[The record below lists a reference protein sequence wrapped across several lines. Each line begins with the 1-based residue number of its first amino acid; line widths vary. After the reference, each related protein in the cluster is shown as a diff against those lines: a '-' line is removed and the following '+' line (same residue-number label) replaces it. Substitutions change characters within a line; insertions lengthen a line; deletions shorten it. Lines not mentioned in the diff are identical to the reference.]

1 VIQGLVGAVKV
12 ALALA
17 VAMLPR
23 RYWAS
28 FEPALPVSNAV
39 PGAALITLLAGPAIG
54 IPGFFAH
61 LQEIASQNNAAYLE
75 AAARVEGETM
85 PMSSTLS
92 GLAIFTFVLLTPSG
106 WISSYLT
113 VSGLVR
119 VIGSHVDDPHGDLL
133 LTTID
138 AGVRKVR
145 RATAQRAEID
155 NRHLLEGPRVQDR
168 IAHGA
173 EFDLPQA
180 DVVIVSSRLK
190 DGWDPG
196 AVVLSDRGAFRIVDA
211 RDHTIAGRLRR
222 LYALA
227 RHEDLEVFRRTVSY
241 EFPPSKRSAPAATG
255 IDEPTENSASD

>member
-1 VIQGLVGAVKV
+1 
-12 ALALA
+12 
-17 VAMLPR
+17 MLPR

-39 PGAALITLLAGPAIG
+39 SSAAIITLLAGPAIG

-61 LQEIASQNNAAYLE
+61 LQEVASQNNAAYME
-75 AAARVEGETM
+75 AAVRAEGEKM
-85 PMSSTLS
+85 PLPSALS
-92 GLAIFTFVLLTPSG
+92 GLAIFTFVLLTPAG
-106 WISSYLT
+106 WVSSYLT

-119 VIGSHVDDPHGDLL
+119 VVGSQVDDPHGDLL
-133 LTTID
+133 LTLAD
-138 AGVRKVR
+138 AGIR
-145 RATAQRAEID
+145 RARKGAARRAEID

-180 DVVIVSSRLK
+180 DLVVVASRLK
-190 DGWDPG
+190 DGWEPG
-196 AVVLSDRGAFRIVDA
+196 AVVLSDRGAFRILEVKD
-211 RDHTIAGRLRR
+211 RTIGGRLRR

-241 EFPPSKRSAPAATG
+241 EFPAARRSAPAAAG
-255 IDEPTENSASD
+255 IDEATENSAPD

>member
-1 VIQGLVGAVKV
+1 VIQGAVR
-12 ALALA
+12 AILATA

-39 PGAALITLLAGPAIG
+39 PSAAIITLLAGPAIG

-61 LQEIASQNNAAYLE
+61 LQEVASQNNAAYLE
-75 AAARVEGETM
+75 AAGRVEGEKM
-85 PMSSTLS
+85 PMPSALS
-92 GLAIFTFVLLTPSG
+92 GLAIFTFVLLTPAG

-119 VIGSHVDDPHGDLL
+119 AVGSQVDDPHGDLL
-133 LTTID
+133 LTVVD
-138 AGVRKVR
+138 AGLRKVR

-173 EFDLPQA
+173 EFDLPEA
-180 DVVIVSSRLK
+180 DLVVVASRLK
-190 DGWDPG
+190 EGWEPG
-196 AVVLSDRGAFRIVDA
+196 AVVLSDRGAFRILEAKDQ
-211 RDHTIAGRLRR
+211 TIGDRLRR
-222 LYALA
+222 LYALT
-227 RHEDLEVFRRTVSY
+227 RHEDLEVFRRTVLY
-241 EFPPSKRSAPAATG
+241 EFPAARRSAPAAG
-255 IDEPTENSASD
+255 ENDDETENSASD